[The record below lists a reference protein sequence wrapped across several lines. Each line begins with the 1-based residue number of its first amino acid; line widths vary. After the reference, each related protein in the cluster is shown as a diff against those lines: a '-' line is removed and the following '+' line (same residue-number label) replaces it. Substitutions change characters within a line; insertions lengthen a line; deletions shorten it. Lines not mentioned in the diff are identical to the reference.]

1 MQGIAASDGIA
12 IGPAFRY
19 AVPDL
24 TIPIRPIEQP
34 NIELARFQ
42 SAQEQA
48 RMELHSLRE
57 NVASRTR
64 AMSWPPSSMPTK

>member
-24 TIPIRPIEQP
+24 TIPIRP
-34 NIELARFQ
+34 
-42 SAQEQA
+42 
-48 RMELHSLRE
+48 
-57 NVASRTR
+57 V
-64 AMSWPPSSMPTK
+64 